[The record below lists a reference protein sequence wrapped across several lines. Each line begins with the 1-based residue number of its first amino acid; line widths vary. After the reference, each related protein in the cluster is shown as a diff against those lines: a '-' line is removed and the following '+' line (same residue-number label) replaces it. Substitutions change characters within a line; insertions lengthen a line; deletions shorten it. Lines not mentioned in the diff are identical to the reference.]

1 MNILVYCSNEEAKQN
16 QLASAYNDNKDLI
29 RLDEDKNEYD
39 FIVEASY
46 PNVYKR
52 NGIQSVICYKCSLEV
67 KDLIDS
73 LPPVVQVLAIDDNN
87 PDTEYQWESPSA
99 ESKFLSV
106 VGNNFFTGET
116 IEFDG
121 ETITIPPR
129 KKLACLA

>member
-1 MNILVYCSNEEAKQN
+1 MNILVYCSNEEAKKN
-16 QLASAYNDNKDLI
+16 HLASAYEDNKELI
-29 RLDEDKNEYD
+29 RFNEKKGEYD

-46 PNVYKR
+46 PHVYKR
-52 NGIQSVICYKCSLEV
+52 NGIQSVICYKCSQAI

-87 PDTEYQWESPSA
+87 PDTDYAWESPSA